1 MYERQ
6 QAEWAREEAARQR
19 LLEEVMR
26 ERELQLQE
34 RMERIHEQQEESTR
48 ARQQLLDLMAAT
60 KRVRNG
66 RGGKK
71 RGGGGEP
78 HLSQTASWFV

>member
-71 RGGGGEP
+71 RGGGR
-78 HLSQTASWFV
+78 